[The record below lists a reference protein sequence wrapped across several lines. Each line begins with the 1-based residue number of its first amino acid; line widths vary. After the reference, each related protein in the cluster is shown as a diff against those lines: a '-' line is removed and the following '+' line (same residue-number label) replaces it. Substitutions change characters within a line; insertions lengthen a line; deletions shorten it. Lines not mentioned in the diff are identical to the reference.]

1 MKTAIITGATK
12 GIGLEI
18 AKYFS
23 NNGFSVLATGRTA
36 KNSKKQETETLRFFE
51 MDVRNLKSHELAVQE
66 MLSWK
71 GELTTYINNA
81 GISVWKPLEEIDE
94 AFFNEMIAVNTTGTL
109 WGCKAAAKKM
119 NSGSSIIN
127 ISSLAGKR
135 GSANN
140 TAYCA
145 SKFAVNGITQS
156 LAKELGPRGIRVNAI
171 CPVYVETA
179 MILKELERPNSPAQ
193 GQNVQEYLKNFTKGN
208 SALLRLPTAQD
219 IADSCF
225 YLASETARAITG
237 QCINVDC
244 GVLPQ

>member
-18 AKYFS
+18 AKHFS
-23 NNGFSVLATGRTA
+23 NKGFSVLATGRTA
-36 KNSKKQETETLRFFE
+36 KEAKAHETENLHFFE
-51 MDVRNLKSHELAVQE
+51 MDVRSYKYHEAAVQE
-66 MLSWK
+66 MLRWK
-71 GELTTYINNA
+71 GTLSTYINNA
-81 GISVWKPLEEIDE
+81 GISIWKPIEEIDE
-94 AFFNEMIAVNTTGTL
+94 EFFNEIISVNTTGTL
-109 WGCKAAAKKM
+109 WGCKAAAKYLK
-119 NSGSSIIN
+119 SGGSIIN

-156 LAKELGPRGIRVNAI
+156 LAKELGPRGIRVNAV
-171 CPVYVETA
+171 CPVYVETE
-179 MILKELERPNSPAQ
+179 MILKELENRHSPAQ
-193 GQNVQEYLKNFTKGN
+193 GQNVSEYLKNFIKGN
-208 SALLRLPTAQD
+208 SALLRLPTPQD
-219 IADSCF
+219 IAESCF
-225 YLASETARAITG
+225 YLSSDLARAVTG